1 MNTVTLQ
8 RCVSRVT
15 VGLMPYSDARMRSKQ
30 EALPS
35 CSRCIQLADIK
46 RTLSGPWDPRSRL
59 FSATERSK
67 AAV

>member
-8 RCVSRVT
+8 GCVSRVT

-35 CSRCIQLADIK
+35 CSRCIQLTYKAY
-46 RTLSGPWDPRSRL
+46 TLGPVGPSEPPVLGD
-59 FSATERSK
+59 
-67 AAV
+67 